1 MNANMTSI
9 NKPRW
14 GGRKRTLLEGGLVL
28 LIIFLAV
35 ALWTKSRAG
44 DSAAARAKGTSAAA
58 STAGAKQADEA
69 PPNTLRMES
78 QAQRNIGLRTEPAQ
92 TRSIV
97 QTIRT
102 TGTVGVNETRLGH
115 IRAITRGRILK
126 VNVRIG
132 DQVQT
137 GQALA
142 VYDNIELGEVIGQYG
157 VGLAGLN
164 KAEAEAGVARRS
176 VERAKNLV
184 ELGAVAK
191 AELDRRN
198 AEYVNALSSIE
209 TQKAELARFEE
220 KMHRFGLNE
229 AEVQEVS
236 KSGAERHRETSRSML
251 RAPFGGIVTKLDVVE
266 GETVETDRELFTVA
280 DLSTV
285 WVQADIYEKD
295 IRSIR
300 KDVAAAVSVDAY
312 PGQVFQGRITYIS
325 EMLDPKTRTVK
336 VRAEVPNRNG
346 RLKLDMFATIDIPTP
361 AGRQAVMI
369 LGTAVQQINDQPIVF
384 VKVNESDFQ
393 RRGVQLGARDGDW
406 VEAVS
411 GVKTGENVVTTG
423 SFQLKS
429 LLLREQIGEKE

>member
-1 MNANMTSI
+1 MNANMTST
-9 NKPRW
+9 NKPGW

-28 LIIFLAV
+28 LIILLAV
-35 ALWTKSRAG
+35 ALWTKSRPHN
-44 DSAAARAKGTSAAA
+44 SASAPPKGTSSEHPAP
-58 STAGAKQADEA
+58 GAKEAEEA
-69 PPNTLRMES
+69 PPNTLRMEA
-78 QAQRNIGLRTEPAQ
+78 QAQRNIGLRTERAQ

-102 TGTVGVNETRLGH
+102 TGTVGANETRLGH

-132 DQVQT
+132 DQVRT
-137 GQALA
+137 GQPLA

-164 KAEAEAGVARRS
+164 KAGAEAEVARRS
-176 VERAKNLV
+176 TERAKNLV

-191 AELDRRN
+191 AELERRS
-198 AEYVNALSSIE
+198 AEYANAQSSIE

-220 KMHRFGLNE
+220 KMHRFGMNE
-229 AEVQEVS
+229 EEIQEVS
-236 KSGAERHRETSRSML
+236 KSGAERHREASRSTL
-251 RAPFGGIVTKLDVVE
+251 RAPFGGIVTKVDVVE
-266 GETVETDRELFTVA
+266 GETVETERELFTVA

-295 IRSIR
+295 ISSIR

-312 PGQVFQGRITYIS
+312 PGQVFSGRITYIS
-325 EMLDPKTRTVK
+325 ELLDPKTRTVK
-336 VRAEVPNRNG
+336 VRAEVPNRDG
-346 RLKLDMFATIDIPTP
+346 RLKLEMFATIDIPTP

-369 LGTAVQQINDQPIVF
+369 PGTAVQQINDQPIVF
-384 VKVNESDFQ
+384 VKVNDSDFQ
-393 RRGVQLGARDGDW
+393 RRGIQLGAKDGDW
-406 VEAVS
+406 VEVVS
-411 GVKTGENVVTTG
+411 GVQLGENIVTTG